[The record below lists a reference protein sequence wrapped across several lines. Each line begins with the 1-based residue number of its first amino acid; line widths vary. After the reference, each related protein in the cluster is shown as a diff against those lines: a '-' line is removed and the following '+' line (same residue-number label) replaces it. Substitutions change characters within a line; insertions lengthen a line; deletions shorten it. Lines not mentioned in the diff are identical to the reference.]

1 MKKTALFILLIIS
14 LSVTSA
20 FASDYTGTDP
30 ATPGY
35 SAQDVQNQN
44 LSAGDGIYWIDPD
57 LPGGDASFQVYAD
70 LTTANGGWTM
80 GNDAS
85 STLPTLNGHTNAI
98 AILAQNQQAEIRFVD
113 PNGTYDAYYTG
124 TWASRI
130 PVVSRKKPL
139 F

>member
-57 LPGGDASFQVYAD
+57 LPGGDA
-70 LTTANGGWTM
+70 LTKENNREPKAVM
-80 GNDAS
+80 
-85 STLPTLNGHTNAI
+85 P
-98 AILAQNQQAEIRFVD
+98 
-113 PNGTYDAYYTG
+113 
-124 TWASRI
+124 
-130 PVVSRKKPL
+130 KKE
-139 F
+139 

>member
-1 MKKTALFILLIIS
+1 MTLPAVAAEEKEYKMKKTALFILLIIS

-57 LPGGDASFQVYAD
+57 LPGGNAPGPDALRVPFGLDVPFD
-70 LTTANGGWTM
+70 D
-80 GNDAS
+80 GN
-85 STLPTLNGHTNAI
+85 I
-98 AILAQNQQAEIRFVD
+98 
-113 PNGTYDAYYTG
+113 
-124 TWASRI
+124 
-130 PVVSRKKPL
+130 
-139 F
+139 